1 MSPTL
6 MPEKCD
12 IIQVI
17 EQLCETMGYTHNHI
31 YRSIDS

>member
-1 MSPTL
+1 

-17 EQLCETMGYTHNHI
+17 ERLRETMGYTHNHI
-31 YRSIDS
+31 YRSIDCK